1 MSARAM
7 RSATPLGRSQ
17 AEGRAPSPSIA
28 LLREGLGQ
36 MGVSRRAFVE
46 ATGLSYE
53 YVSRIFNNKVRF
65 PSVRETLER
74 FAEVAGLDP
83 MDFVEY
89 QELVS
94 HLPASTRMLWAR
106 MAELGLGRQGFA
118 AKVSLSRTYLYEIL
132 RGDVPFPRNPE
143 VIEKIALA
151 LNWPP
156 EQFEEYLAPV
166 EDWAERNPAA
176 IEQVFLNLAVGKM
189 LVSRGHAP
197 EDFPGG
203 HLGEAMLQL
212 FPPAERYEPWL
223 QEAFRAMG
231 ARRWG
236 VRQLAAACGRPEREI
251 RLLVMGQVASE
262 DLPETAVAMR
272 LALDLG

>member
-1 MSARAM
+1 MPARAM
-7 RSATPLGRSQ
+7 RSVRPAGR
-17 AEGRAPSPSIA
+17 APVDARAPSPSIA
-28 LLREGLGQ
+28 LLREGLAR

-83 MDFVEY
+83 MDFIEY

-94 HLPASTRMLWAR
+94 HLPPSTRMLWAR

-143 VIEKIALA
+143 VIEKMAVALD
-151 LNWPP
+151 WPP

-189 LVSRGHAP
+189 LVARGHAP

-212 FPPAERYEPWL
+212 FPPEERYEPWL
-223 QEAFRAMG
+223 LEAFRAMG
-231 ARRWG
+231 TRRWG
-236 VRQLAAACGRPEREI
+236 IRQLAAASGRSEREL
-251 RLLVMGQVASE
+251 RLLVMGQVSSE
-262 DLPETAVAMR
+262 DLPEAALAMR
-272 LALDLG
+272 QALGLG